1 MKLIKNYIKNNKIA
15 LYLITIFPL
24 TLYIFFWSFRIFA
37 EIIQVEG
44 HTDEPHGGIVLRYS
58 ILLILLHA
66 LIFFRKNLKIIKII
80 PLIFIFIISHLSINH
95 IFYEQE
101 FSLRTFFSIGFLFII
116 LVVVNFYLELIISKL
131 HLIIKSFLFIFT
143 YSYLVYFLY
152 NDTGFTLDCF
162 NGWFHRTRY
171 LFKEN
176 SHFALASVPTIFYY
190 LIHFATKSGTTYKLQ
205 DKFELITFVLFL
217 LISFQNFSVTF
228 LVGLMLCSSV
238 VTFFYSGKKKLMVKL
253 ISIILLIISTTIQL
267 TKPQCYERSFQILTL
282 KNDNKIVVEINNKLV
297 DTLINT
303 IETPNTLSKV
313 NEENSLKIKKMT
325 AIEITNSTPVEIM
338 ELTGANLS
346 DAEAIIEKA
355 KNNEEDSIALEE
367 MMMKSIEESNTHL
380 MSAIIEKAKN
390 SEEDSIALEEMMMKS
405 IEESNTH
412 FNFKEVKKMTI
423 ADIRSSDPE
432 KIVQLTGLSLTA
444 ASNLINNAGIIS
456 DNFTNISDIENIK
469 SENLSNIEGINEKI
483 AQTLIEDTKR
493 LSKNSM
499 NQNIS
504 LKQPKRVSMSI
515 EVFIVSLKV
524 AYNSILTRPFGYG
537 FNNYK
542 FAHTEHIDK
551 IKLVDV
557 TVKKNNFHDG
567 STNFSKIIT
576 EFGIFGIL
584 LFIYL
589 FVIFLRKKDK
599 NKIFLFLSFIII
611 MQFLRGVGYFNAAF
625 LLIMLVYILY
635 NSRKL
640 RIFKKLVI

>member
-367 MMMKSIEESNTHL
+367 MMMKSIEESNTH
-380 MSAIIEKAKN
+380 
-390 SEEDSIALEEMMMKS
+390 
-405 IEESNTH
+405 